1 MLGYAPDLIMI
12 TLVYVVLQA
21 PRTAHLFI
29 GLHGGEVRGSPGIH
43 NRGRKNVRAVPT
55 TPRYLCMVM
64 TLLTDRYSRTHRN
77 LRISIVDKCDLRC
90 TYCMPEDQQ
99 FLKRDELMTREEIRT
114 LAKLFVEQYGITK
127 IRLTGGEPLMRPD
140 VVDLVRDMAQLPVKL
155 GLTTNATRLHLFL
168 DQLISAGLKS
178 VNISL
183 DTFDAERFRTLSRRD
198 GHDRVLANIEQAID
212 RGLHVKLN
220 MVVMRGVNDD
230 ELLRFTELTRDRPVH
245 VRFIEFMPFA
255 GNLWGRERVYTY
267 SEMLGRIGS
276 AHTIEKLDDDP
287 HSTAKAYRVKGW
299 QGTFAVISTVTEPF
313 CGNCDRLRLTAEGK
327 LRNCLFAREE
337 TDLLSA
343 LRSGEDVSSLIEANV
358 LAKHKMLGG
367 LPQFNLDKQEEVLH
381 DLSSRPM
388 VSIGG

>member
-1 MLGYAPDLIMI
+1 M
-12 TLVYVVLQA
+12 
-21 PRTAHLFI
+21 
-29 GLHGGEVRGSPGIH
+29 
-43 NRGRKNVRAVPT
+43 
-55 TPRYLCMVM
+55 
-64 TLLTDRYSRTHRN
+64 LTDRYSRTHRN